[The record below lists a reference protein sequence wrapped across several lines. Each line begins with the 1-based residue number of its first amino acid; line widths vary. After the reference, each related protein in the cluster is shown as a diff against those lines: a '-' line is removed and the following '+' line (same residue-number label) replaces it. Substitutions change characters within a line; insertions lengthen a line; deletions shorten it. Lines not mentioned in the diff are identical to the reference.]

1 MNQSEER
8 LAKALRELASCSR
21 QSAAPELAVS
31 LKDAFRHHHAQ
42 RRQRTRV
49 RIVLACLC
57 MTALSG
63 WFLLK
68 NAALHNNSAQI
79 NTVHM
84 IPSQEVSPSAEISVS
99 TTRQAAALNRPAPR
113 RKTSADVGSYWALPS
128 FDLIPSGDQL
138 RVVRLQMRGEDLRL
152 VGAPVTEEIV
162 RRRVTADFVV
172 GHDGT
177 PYAVKLVQANF

>member
-1 MNQSEER
+1 MR
-8 LAKALRELASCSR
+8 L
-21 QSAAPELAVS
+21 
-31 LKDAFRHHHAQ
+31 
-42 RRQRTRV
+42 
-49 RIVLACLC
+49 ILACLC
-57 MTALSG
+57 VTALSG

-68 NAALHNNSAQI
+68 NAVLNDNSART
-79 NTVHM
+79 NAVHM
-84 IPSQEVSPSAEISVS
+84 IPSQEVSPPAEINVS
-99 TTRQAAALNRPAPR
+99 TTRQTAAQSRPIPHR
-113 RKTSADVGSYWALPS
+113 RASVDVGGYWALPA

-138 RVVRLQMRGEDLRL
+138 RVVRLQLRGEDLRL